1 MEITVHSFAKIKIM
15 IKMGIIHVTKM
26 GIRSAFLTGMVTIV
40 KPSVFQKT
48 AKQRP
53 TPVTITETKCAQV
66 TGMGKVVI
74 RIVRQISIQNISV
87 IRKLEAKYVF
97 KIGLMK
103 IARNFVKSNLEE
115 IIFVIPLPGKN
126 DV

>member
-26 GIRSAFLTGMVTIV
+26 EIRSAFLTGMVTIV

-53 TPVTITETKCAQV
+53 TPATITETKCVQV
-66 TGMGKVVI
+66 TGMGKIVMH
-74 RIVRQISIQNISV
+74 IVRQTSIQNMSV
-87 IRKLEAKYVF
+87 IRKLERRYVF
-97 KIGLMK
+97 KTGLMK
-103 IARNFVKSNLEE
+103 IARIFAKSNLEE

>member
-87 IRKLEAKYVF
+87 IRKLETKYVF